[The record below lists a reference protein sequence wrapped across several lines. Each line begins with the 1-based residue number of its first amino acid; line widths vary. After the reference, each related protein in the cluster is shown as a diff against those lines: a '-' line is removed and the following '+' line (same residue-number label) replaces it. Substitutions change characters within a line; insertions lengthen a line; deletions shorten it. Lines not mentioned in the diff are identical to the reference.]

1 MAPELSGSH
10 RVVYQRV
17 FQHPMPHK
25 QQWRDVWCILSA
37 LAGTTAV
44 ADDGGHLKVTRN
56 GRTLYLHRPRGKDF
70 SNKKELM
77 QVRHFLERSEA
88 AAAPPATDAGT
99 HVLVVIDHHEAR
111 VYRAQ
116 EHGTLP
122 RRVSPDDVEGI
133 GRHLHNVGK
142 ESNGQRRPELNS
154 FYEAVAK
161 ELAGAEQILVFG
173 GSTAGSSAMEHLL
186 SEMDR
191 RHPELARRVIGS
203 VVIDDRQVTEDQL
216 LAQARMAFAA
226 HATSPSLDVFPRQGW
241 ADAD

>member
-1 MAPELSGSH
+1 
-10 RVVYQRV
+10 
-17 FQHPMPHK
+17 MPHNL
-25 QQWRDVWCILSA
+25 QWRDVWSMLGA
-37 LAGTTAV
+37 LAGATAV

-70 SNKKELM
+70 SGKKELM
-77 QVRHFLERSEA
+77 QVRHFLERSGT
-88 AAAPPATDAGT
+88 AAPPATDAGT
-99 HVLVVIDHHEAR
+99 HLLVVIDHHEAR

-122 RRVSPDDVEGI
+122 RRVRPDDVEGI
-133 GRHLHNVGK
+133 GRRLHNVGK

-216 LAQARMAFAA
+216 LAQARVAFAA
-226 HATSPSLDVFPRQGW
+226 HATSPSFDVFPRRGW